1 MSFNIIEKKIE
12 LLASSKATLASLPCI
27 TVYSPLIHC
36 KLISWVTLSRLIYRA
51 KCSLAC
57 LKDLCY
63 PLLCV
68 CNTIGLKKQ
77 SAVWQHCPALCSPPC
92 QLFVTGATACAYQPP
107 LWHPTSPTSFQ
118 FCPCHIFPTPPAQK
132 SPPRMSWRL
141 TCPRSPPHPPLS
153 PGLTAAPL
161 AAANRT
167 NRLHTLHHSL
177 PPAQARLGHLDK
189 YFWQMFIHCT
199 TKCLQDPRI
208 TGVVSSIR
216 KQSTSL
222 YLSVFR
228 RPSSSILYIIVFIIV
243 LCQRWC
249 GVDDCVVLD
258 VEGAGRS
265 PTAARRG
272 RLQHHF

>member
-107 LWHPTSPTSFQ
+107 FWHPTSPTSFQ

-177 PPAQARLGHLDK
+177 PPAEARTGHLDK
-189 YFWQMFIHCT
+189 YFWQMFIHCVT
-199 TKCLQDPRI
+199 NCLQDPRI

-216 KQSTSL
+216 KQSSSL
-222 YLSVFR
+222 ISSVF
-228 RPSSSILYIIVFIIV
+228 
-243 LCQRWC
+243 
-249 GVDDCVVLD
+249 LD
-258 VEGAGRS
+258 WEI
-265 PTAARRG
+265 
-272 RLQHHF
+272 